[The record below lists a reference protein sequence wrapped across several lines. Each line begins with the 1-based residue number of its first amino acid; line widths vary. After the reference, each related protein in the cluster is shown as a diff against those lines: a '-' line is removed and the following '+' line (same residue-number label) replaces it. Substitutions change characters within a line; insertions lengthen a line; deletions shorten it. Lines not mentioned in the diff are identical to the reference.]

1 MKNLKGSQA
10 NPDQGTP
17 VGLLGFL
24 GQNKSYD
31 MMRMNMMISILRL
44 FVQSAKVSPLVAS
57 WSPPSNDHDGDD
69 DGDGGFDDEQEHHN
83 NGGGDDDGES
93 PLASQV

>member
-57 WSPPSNDHDGDD
+57 WSPPSNDHHGDD
-69 DGDGGFDDEQEHHN
+69 DGDGDDEQEHHDHVEDDED
-83 NGGGDDDGES
+83 GDDDG
-93 PLASQV
+93 